1 MTAPRSLSVGI
12 AGAGNAG
19 LAAAIAFARQG
30 HDVHVF
36 EKHLQLTA
44 MGAGLL
50 IQPQGI
56 RALEALGMGRALEG
70 IGAPIDRLIGLSH
83 RGWRLLDIDY
93 AETPGRAVTRHALS
107 SMLYD
112 AALQAGATFHFGC
125 AIAQL
130 QADGPRARV
139 AHTHGG
145 STFDLFV
152 IADGAASA
160 LREPAG
166 LAGPSS
172 TYRWGTLWFQG
183 WVDGWNPRVL
193 QQRFR
198 GTREM
203 MGLLPTDVDGN
214 RTRLSMFWS
223 LPGDAVH
230 TWRQTD
236 IAHWKAHVLSLWP
249 QAAPMVEQIGSHDDL
264 PFAVYRHTWPRAL
277 AKPPY
282 CVIGDAAHAM
292 SPQLGLGTTLAVQD
306 ALALASCVQAHGP
319 ADGAL
324 AYHARRLRTVQA
336 YQTLSRALTPCFQA
350 QYGGWLR
357 DVVFTT
363 GLRIPGVRWLMKR
376 SLAEPP
382 ARDAAFAPAPVT
394 PPASEE
400 PQG

>member
-1 MTAPRSLSVGI
+1 MTAPRPLSIGI

-36 EKHLQLTA
+36 EKHPQLTA

-56 RALEALGMGRALEG
+56 RALEALGVGRELQG
-70 IGAPIDRLIGLSH
+70 FGAPIDRLVGLSH

-93 AETPGRAVTRHALS
+93 ADSPGRAVTRHALS
-107 SMLYD
+107 SMLYE
-112 AALQAGATFHFGC
+112 AAQRAGATFHFGC
-125 AIAQL
+125 SIGQL
-130 QADGPRARV
+130 HRNGTRARV
-139 AHTHGG
+139 EHTQGE
-145 STFDLFV
+145 SIFDLFV
-152 IADGAASA
+152 IADGAAST

-172 TYRWGTLWFQG
+172 TYRWGTLWFQA
-183 WVDGWNPRVL
+183 WVEGWNPRVL

-203 MGLLPTDVDGN
+203 MGLLPTDVARS

-223 LPGDAVH
+223 LRGDTVDA
-230 TWRQTD
+230 WRQAD
-236 IAHWKAHVLSLWP
+236 IAQWKAHVLSLWP
-249 QAAPMVEQIGSHDDL
+249 QAAPVVEQIRSHDDL

-292 SPQLGLGTTLAVQD
+292 SPQLGLGTTLAAQD
-306 ALALASCVQAHGP
+306 ALALASAVQALGP
-319 ADGAL
+319 IDGAL

-350 QYGGWLR
+350 HYGGWAR
-357 DVVFTT
+357 DVVFGT
-363 GLRIPGVRWLMKR
+363 GLRIPGVAWLMKR

-382 ARDAAFAPAPVT
+382 ARDAALTSAPAG
-394 PPASEE
+394 EE
-400 PQG
+400 PRA

>member
-1 MTAPRSLSVGI
+1 MTAPRTLSIGI

-36 EKHLQLTA
+36 EKHSQLTA
-44 MGAGLL
+44 LGAGLL

-56 RALEALGMGRALEG
+56 RALEALGVGRELEG

-93 AETPGRAVTRHALS
+93 TDAPGRAVTRAALS

-112 AALQAGATFHFGC
+112 AALRAGAAFHFGC
-125 AIAQL
+125 GIEQL
-130 QADGPRARV
+130 QRDGAQ
-139 AHTHGG
+139 AHITHAQGE
-145 STFDLFV
+145 STFDLLV
-152 IADGAASA
+152 IADGAASS

-172 TYRWGTLWFQG
+172 TYRWGTLWFQAWAEG
-183 WVDGWNPRVL
+183 WDARVL
-193 QQRFR
+193 HQRFR

-203 MGLLPTDVDGN
+203 MGLLPTDVDGP

-223 LPGDAVH
+223 LRGDAVQA
-230 TWRQTD
+230 WRQSD
-236 IAHWKAHVLSLWP
+236 IAQWKAHVLSLWP
-249 QAAPMVEQIGSHDDL
+249 QAAPVVDQIRSHDDL
-264 PFAVYRHTWPRAL
+264 SFAVYRHTWPRAL
-277 AKPPY
+277 AKPPF

-292 SPQLGLGTTLAVQD
+292 SPQLGLGATLAAQD
-306 ALALASCVQAHGP
+306 ALALASCVQAHG
-319 ADGAL
+319 ATEGAL
-324 AYHARRLRTVQA
+324 AYHTRRLRTVQA
-336 YQTLSRALTPCFQA
+336 YQSLSRALTPCFQA
-350 QYGGWLR
+350 QYGGWMR

-363 GLRIPGVRWLMKR
+363 GLRIPGVAWLMKR

-382 ARDAAFAPAPVT
+382 ARDAASTAT
-394 PPASEE
+394 PASEE
-400 PQG
+400 PQA

>member
-1 MTAPRSLSVGI
+1 MTAPRPLSIGI

-36 EKHLQLTA
+36 EKHPQLTA

-56 RALEALGMGRALEG
+56 RALEALGVGRELEG

-93 AETPGRAVTRHALS
+93 ADTPGRAVTRHALS

-112 AALQAGATFHFGC
+112 AALRAGATFHFGC
-125 AIAQL
+125 TIDQL
-130 QADGPRARV
+130 HHDGPKARV
-139 AHTHGG
+139 THAQGDAV
-145 STFDLFV
+145 FDLFV
-152 IADGAASA
+152 IADGAGST
-160 LREPAG
+160 LRESAG
-166 LAGPSS
+166 LAGPSRA
-172 TYRWGTLWFQG
+172 YPWGTLWFQA
-183 WVDGWNPRVL
+183 WVDGWNARVL

-203 MGLLPTDVDGN
+203 MGLLPTDVDGT

-223 LPGDAVH
+223 LPRKDVAA
-230 TWRQTD
+230 WRQND
-236 IAHWKAHVLSLWP
+236 IAQWKAHVLSLWP
-249 QAAPMVEQIGSHDDL
+249 QAAPVIEQIRSHDDL

-277 AKPPY
+277 ARPPY

-292 SPQLGLGTTLAVQD
+292 SPQLGLGTTLAAQD
-306 ALALASCVQAHGP
+306 ALALAACVQAHG
-319 ADGAL
+319 AIDGAI

-350 QYGGWLR
+350 AYGGWMR

-363 GLRIPGVRWLMKR
+363 GLRIPGIAWLMKR

-382 ARDAAFAPAPVT
+382 ARDAAFAPAPDRT
-394 PPASEE
+394 AGSEK
-400 PQG
+400 PQV

>member
-1 MTAPRSLSVGI
+1 MTAPRPLSIGI

-30 HDVHVF
+30 HEVHVF
-36 EKHLQLTA
+36 EKHPQLTA

-56 RALEALGMGRALEG
+56 RALEMLGVSRELEG

-83 RGWRLLDIDY
+83 RGWRLIDIDY
-93 AETPGRAVTRHALS
+93 ADTPGRAVTRHALS

-112 AALQAGATFHFGC
+112 AALGAGAAFHFGC
-125 AIAQL
+125 GIQQL
-130 QADGPRARV
+130 HRDGPRARV
-139 AHTHGG
+139 MHAQGE
-145 STFDLFV
+145 STFDVFV

-172 TYRWGTLWFQG
+172 TYRWGTLWFQA
-183 WVDGWNPRVL
+183 WVDGWNARVL

-198 GTREM
+198 GTHEM
-203 MGLLPTDVDGN
+203 MGLLPTEVDGAH
-214 RTRLSMFWS
+214 TRLSMFWS
-223 LPGDAVH
+223 LRSDAVDA
-230 TWRQTD
+230 WRQTD
-236 IAHWKAHVLSLWP
+236 ITQWKTHVLSLWP
-249 QAAPMVEQIGSHDDL
+249 QAAPVVEQIRSHDDL
-264 PFAVYRHTWPRAL
+264 PFAIYRHTWPRAL
-277 AKPPY
+277 ARPPY

-292 SPQLGLGTTLAVQD
+292 SPQLGLGTTLAAQD
-306 ALALASCVQAHGP
+306 ALALASCIRAHGP
-319 ADGAL
+319 VDGAL

-350 QYGGWLR
+350 RYGGWMR

-363 GLRIPGVRWLMKR
+363 GLRIPGVAWLMKR

-382 ARDAAFAPAPVT
+382 ARDAEFAPAPA
-394 PPASEE
+394 PAAASEE
-400 PQG
+400 SQA

>member
-1 MTAPRSLSVGI
+1 MTAPRPLSIGI

-36 EKHLQLTA
+36 EKHPQLTA

-56 RALEALGMGRALEG
+56 RALEALGVGRELQG
-70 IGAPIDRLIGLSH
+70 FGAPIDRLVGLSH

-93 AETPGRAVTRHALS
+93 AGAPGRAVTRHALS
-107 SMLYD
+107 SMLYE
-112 AALQAGATFHFGC
+112 AAQRAGATFHFGC
-125 AIAQL
+125 SIGQL
-130 QADGPRARV
+130 YRDGTRARV
-139 AHTHGG
+139 GHTQGE

-152 IADGAASA
+152 IADGAAST

-172 TYRWGTLWFQG
+172 TYRWGTLWFQA
-183 WVDGWNPRVL
+183 WVEGWNPRVL

-203 MGLLPTDVDGN
+203 MGLLPTDVEGS

-223 LPGDAVH
+223 LRGDTVDA
-230 TWRQTD
+230 WRQAD
-236 IAHWKAHVLSLWP
+236 IAQWKAHVLSLWP
-249 QAAPMVEQIGSHDDL
+249 QAAPVVEQIRSHDDL

-292 SPQLGLGTTLAVQD
+292 SPQLGLGTTLAAQD
-306 ALALASCVQAHGP
+306 ALALASAVQALGP
-319 ADGAL
+319 VEGAL

-350 QYGGWLR
+350 RYGGWAR
-357 DVVFTT
+357 DAVFAT
-363 GLRIPGVRWLMKR
+363 GLRIPGVPWLMKR

-382 ARDAAFAPAPVT
+382 ARNAALTSAA
-394 PPASEE
+394 AGEE
-400 PQG
+400 PQA

>member
-1 MTAPRSLSVGI
+1 MTAPRPLSIGI

-30 HDVHVF
+30 HDVHVY
-36 EKHLQLTA
+36 EKHPQLTA

-56 RALEALGMGRALEG
+56 RALEALGVGRELED

-93 AETPGRAVTRHALS
+93 TDAPGRAVTRHALS

-112 AALQAGATFHFGC
+112 AALRAGAAFHFDCG
-125 AIAQL
+125 IQQL
-130 QADGPRARV
+130 HRDGTQARV
-139 AHTHGG
+139 THAQGE

-172 TYRWGTLWFQG
+172 TYRWGTLWFQAWVEG
-183 WVDGWNPRVL
+183 WDARVL
-193 QQRFR
+193 HQRFR

-203 MGLLPTDVDGN
+203 MGLLPTDIDGT

-223 LPGDAVH
+223 LPSDTVG
-230 TWRQTD
+230 TWRQGD
-236 IAHWKAHVLSLWP
+236 IAQWKAHVLSLWP
-249 QAAPMVEQIGSHDDL
+249 QAAPVVEQIRSHDDL
-264 PFAVYRHTWPRAL
+264 PFAIYRHTWPRAL

-292 SPQLGLGTTLAVQD
+292 SPQLGLGTTLAAQD
-306 ALALASCVQAHGP
+306 ALALASAVQEHGP
-319 ADGAL
+319 VDGAL

-350 QYGGWLR
+350 QYGGWAR
-357 DVVFTT
+357 DMVFTT
-363 GLRIPGVRWLMKR
+363 GLRIPGVAWLMKR

-382 ARDAAFAPAPVT
+382 ARNAALIAS
-394 PPASEE
+394 PASEE
-400 PQG
+400 PQA